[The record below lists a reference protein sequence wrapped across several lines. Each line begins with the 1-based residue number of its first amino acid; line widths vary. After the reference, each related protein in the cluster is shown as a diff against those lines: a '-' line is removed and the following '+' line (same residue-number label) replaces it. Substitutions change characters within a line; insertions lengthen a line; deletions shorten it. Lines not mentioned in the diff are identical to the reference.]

1 MHLKVLYLLFSAL
14 FGARS
19 QAGPY
24 RGDGPPGYLAHP
36 QPGGP
41 QAGLPGADDDDP
53 ALSTDD
59 DLSYTDFGPATQH
72 VIHLVILVFMF
83 IIICNQHHM
92 HLGMLKLQ
100 EQNQTTQNYQCGEC
114 GKCFPN
120 ESKIDS
126 HVKEAHKENATH
138 NTARAN
144 EIENMR
150 KLLDEAYNQMGK
162 LTEKI
167 GVLTKANVAG
177 QRENYHYKLA
187 LAESIYQTQELKKKS
202 ENVGVGVKT
211 QTEETQTDVEIQP
224 ETGEVSPL
232 TVSTTS
238 FSSSGTSIS
247 VISAPQVILPSLS
260 TPRSYLTV
268 TPNPQTDVETQPETG
283 EVILSPSTV
292 STTSSSSAET
302 SISAISAPQIILPS
316 VSTPRSFL
324 TVTPN
329 PSPVAAIGRGISPNY
344 LDLRLVGCKK
354 NLVSPHTPRPG
365 TTKSPAKFMYQC
377 NQCGEHEKFKTL
389 AEFEMHDMTQH
400 TVCSKRRLSFE
411 VESSTSKRFRNSTI
425 MWKN

>member
-1 MHLKVLYLLFSAL
+1 MSTSFNNI
-14 FGARS
+14 FIC
-19 QAGPY
+19 
-24 RGDGPPGYLAHP
+24 RG
-36 QPGGP
+36 
-41 QAGLPGADDDDP
+41 
-53 ALSTDD
+53 
-59 DLSYTDFGPATQH
+59 
-72 VIHLVILVFMF
+72 
-83 IIICNQHHM
+83 
-92 HLGMLKLQ
+92 
-100 EQNQTTQNYQCGEC
+100 
-114 GKCFPN
+114 
-120 ESKIDS
+120 
-126 HVKEAHKENATH
+126 
-138 NTARAN
+138 
-144 EIENMR
+144 
-150 KLLDEAYNQMGK
+150 
-162 LTEKI
+162 
-167 GVLTKANVAG
+167 
-177 QRENYHYKLA
+177 
-187 LAESIYQTQELKKKS
+187 
-202 ENVGVGVKT
+202 T
-211 QTEETQTDVEIQP
+211 QTEETQSDVYIQP

-247 VISAPQVILPSLS
+247 AISAPQVILPSVS
-260 TPRSYLTV
+260 TPRSDLTV

-292 STTSSSSAET
+292 STTSSFAET

-389 AEFEMHDMTQH
+389 AEFEMHDKTQH

-411 VESSTSKRFRNSTI
+411 VESSTSKRFRN
-425 MWKN
+425 